1 MKSTRFSEEQIIRAL
16 RLHQSKEKTVVQIC
30 REMGISEATFY
41 KWQKKY
47 GGMTIAE
54 LQRMKELEKEN
65 SRLKRLVAN
74 LMLDKEVLEEVVKK
88 L

>member
-16 RLHQSKEKTVVQIC
+16 RLHQSKEKTVAQIC
-30 REMGISEATFY
+30 REMGVSEATFY

-47 GGMTIAE
+47 GGMTVAE